1 MNADRLL
8 ALFEP
13 ISEAPDAI
21 PRLRRFILDLAVRGK
36 LVEQDAEDEPAE
48 ELLREMESRFKR
60 LKITKKQVLL
70 EAKEIPFA
78 LPDRWQ
84 WTRLG
89 QICEKTGSGSTPRGG
104 KEAYSETGIPFLR
117 SQNVYNDG
125 LRLAD
130 VVFIDHQIH
139 QRMAA
144 TTVLP
149 CDLLL
154 NITGGSI
161 GRCAKVPV
169 DFQEANVSQHVAI
182 IRVGM
187 PGMEDFIHAFILSPY
202 FQSFVDKSQTGA
214 GRGGLP
220 KNRMDAIPVA
230 LPPLA
235 EQHRIVAKVDELMAL
250 CDRLEAARQQR
261 EQCRERLVAASLQR
275 LNQASEFPDAFRI
288 DARFALQVLPS
299 LTSTPAQVKQLRQTI
314 LNLAV
319 RGKLV
324 EQDPEAEPAD
334 VRLVQIQRALSST
347 IASMGLRLKRSSS
360 SPAASPEGDFAGVP
374 SSWGLSTLGSLAIVL
389 DPNPSHRYPSYDGG
403 TVPILSTQEF
413 NELDG
418 WNPSTAKLVPLSFF
432 EYQQANCRFEQ
443 GDIVFARKG
452 RLGLPRFLPDLKQFT
467 FSHTVF
473 LVKPMPG
480 ISPEYLLWL
489 LRRDQVITWLT
500 NEMNANTGVPTLG
513 KEKMERLPI
522 PLPPLAEQHRIVAKV
537 DELMALCDQLEQQLS
552 QAEQSRRGLLEAV
565 LQEALAAPSALLK
578 VA

>member
-1 MNADRLL
+1 MNTDRLL

-13 ISEAPDAI
+13 ISEAPDAV

-36 LVEQDAEDEPAE
+36 LVEQDPEDEPAAELLARIIAAKFHKGRGSHALLSSSAEDHSSYDLPQGWTLTSFEDYSQSVNTGPFGTTLPQSDYVEGGVPLVNPSHMKDQVIVCDPLVSVSEQTASRLSSYRLSAGDLVIARRGEVGRVALVRSGEDGWLCGTGSFFASFAEEVPRDYLLLFMRSPFARGFLGSEGIGATMTNLNQKILKSLPLPLPPLAEQHRIVAKVNELMALCDRLEAARQQREQYRDRLVAASLQRLNQPSENPEAFRSDARFALQVLPSLTTTPAQIKQLRQTILNLAVRGKLVEQDPEDEPAE

-104 KEAYSETGIPFLR
+104 KEAYSEIGIPFLR

-139 QRMAA
+139 QRMAG

-250 CDRLEAARQQR
+250 CD
-261 EQCRERLVAASLQR
+261 
-275 LNQASEFPDAFRI
+275 
-288 DARFALQVLPS
+288 
-299 LTSTPAQVKQLRQTI
+299 
-314 LNLAV
+314 
-319 RGKLV
+319 
-324 EQDPEAEPAD
+324 
-334 VRLVQIQRALSST
+334 
-347 IASMGLRLKRSSS
+347 
-360 SPAASPEGDFAGVP
+360 
-374 SSWGLSTLGSLAIVL
+374 
-389 DPNPSHRYPSYDGG
+389 
-403 TVPILSTQEF
+403 
-413 NELDG
+413 
-418 WNPSTAKLVPLSFF
+418 
-432 EYQQANCRFEQ
+432 
-443 GDIVFARKG
+443 
-452 RLGLPRFLPDLKQFT
+452 
-467 FSHTVF
+467 
-473 LVKPMPG
+473 
-480 ISPEYLLWL
+480 
-489 LRRDQVITWLT
+489 
-500 NEMNANTGVPTLG
+500 
-513 KEKMERLPI
+513 
-522 PLPPLAEQHRIVAKV
+522 
-537 DELMALCDQLEQQLS
+537 QLEQQLS
-552 QAEQSRRGLLEAV
+552 QAEQSRRVLLEAV
-565 LQEALAAPSALLK
+565 LQNTLAGPEPVLQSLARP
-578 VA
+578 